1 MDQKKIAILVD
12 SGSDV
17 PSDFV
22 KEHNIF
28 VAPLKI
34 IYKDR

>member
-1 MDQKKIAILVD
+1 MDKKIAILVD
-12 SGSDV
+12 SGADV
-17 PSDFV
+17 PPAFV

-34 IYKDR
+34 IYKER